1 MPSSGHVPNVARS
14 APRIKLVLVDDHPIV
29 LRGLLQLL
37 SQADDCEVVA
47 SCADADSGF
56 AAVQRHRP
64 DVLLLDLRMP
74 QKDGLSLLRTLSSA
88 AVTCPT
94 ILLTAAIDHTQVA
107 DAIKLGARGLVLKDS
122 SPDTVIECV
131 RRVHAGGE
139 WFDQPSVTRALT
151 AVMNRISRPGRV
163 SGAHATRDRNHADGG
178 TGTSEPCDRG
188 PPVDL
193 GRHGQS
199 PSPQHVR
206 ETGRRRPRGVDA
218 VRPATRSPAVN
229 LPPHLSYRV
238 QIERVIAGGRVALAA
253 ASLFGVWWD
262 PAEPARAV
270 AMTYALSGVY
280 LAYALTLL
288 GLVWERPRG
297 TRLPLV
303 THVGDIVF
311 VAVLQ
316 YLTLG
321 PSSPFFLYFVFSIFC
336 AALRWNWKG
345 ILLTAGTTLASYLL
359 MTAWITRMLDPSQFE
374 GDRFIIRCV
383 YLVVV
388 AAILAYLNHHHQRLR
403 VDLERLARW
412 PQLKP
417 LALPEALAEVLSHA
431 ATIVDAAHV
440 VVIWETGEEPY
451 TLLARWPPRGALI
464 SKHPPDTLRF
474 CLDDESSDLEEGA
487 FVAAG
492 PSSATS
498 TLLVANE
505 RGSFAAARTSLHPDV
520 RKLLEGDGLASAS
533 FRAEHV
539 TGRAFFTGLASPIS
553 EIVPLAV
560 VVAREIGLSLNQL
573 YAAEQLKELAA
584 KEERI
589 RVARDLHDGIL
600 QSL

>member
-1 MPSSGHVPNVARS
+1 
-14 APRIKLVLVDDHPIV
+14 
-29 LRGLLQLL
+29 
-37 SQADDCEVVA
+37 
-47 SCADADSGF
+47 
-56 AAVQRHRP
+56 
-64 DVLLLDLRMP
+64 
-74 QKDGLSLLRTLSSA
+74 
-88 AVTCPT
+88 
-94 ILLTAAIDHTQVA
+94 
-107 DAIKLGARGLVLKDS
+107 
-122 SPDTVIECV
+122 
-131 RRVHAGGE
+131 
-139 WFDQPSVTRALT
+139 
-151 AVMNRISRPGRV
+151 
-163 SGAHATRDRNHADGG
+163 
-178 TGTSEPCDRG
+178 
-188 PPVDL
+188 
-193 GRHGQS
+193 
-199 PSPQHVR
+199 
-206 ETGRRRPRGVDA
+206 
-218 VRPATRSPAVN
+218 VN

-345 ILLTAGTTLASYLL
+345 ILLTAGATLASYLL

-451 TLLARWPPRGALI
+451 TLLARWPPRGTLI

-474 CLDDESSDLEEGA
+474 CLDDESSDFEESA

-492 PSSATS
+492 PSSAS
-498 TLLVANE
+498 TLLVPNE

-520 RKLLEGDGLASAS
+520 RNLLEGDGLASAS

-600 QSL
+600 QSLTGIRLELRAAAGGLGDAPTVRDRLGAIERALAIEQRELRIFISGLGPDRSSFGDAGSLARNLEAMRKRIALEWNMPVTIRCTADVLPAEIENAVPFMVHEAVVNALKHGHPSRVAVTVESNNGTLRIVVADDGRGFQFRGRQDQQSLTQHQWGPKSLLDRVAALGGEVHIESSDSGSSVEMILAVNSSIAQ

>member
-1 MPSSGHVPNVARS
+1 M
-14 APRIKLVLVDDHPIV
+14 
-29 LRGLLQLL
+29 
-37 SQADDCEVVA
+37 
-47 SCADADSGF
+47 
-56 AAVQRHRP
+56 
-64 DVLLLDLRMP
+64 
-74 QKDGLSLLRTLSSA
+74 
-88 AVTCPT
+88 
-94 ILLTAAIDHTQVA
+94 
-107 DAIKLGARGLVLKDS
+107 
-122 SPDTVIECV
+122 
-131 RRVHAGGE
+131 
-139 WFDQPSVTRALT
+139 
-151 AVMNRISRPGRV
+151 
-163 SGAHATRDRNHADGG
+163 
-178 TGTSEPCDRG
+178 
-188 PPVDL
+188 
-193 GRHGQS
+193 
-199 PSPQHVR
+199 
-206 ETGRRRPRGVDA
+206 
-218 VRPATRSPAVN
+218 N

-345 ILLTAGTTLASYLL
+345 ILLTAGATLASYLL

-451 TLLARWPPRGALI
+451 TLLARWPPRGTLI

-474 CLDDESSDLEEGA
+474 CLDDESSDFEESA

-492 PSSATS
+492 PSSAS
-498 TLLVANE
+498 TLLVPNE

-520 RKLLEGDGLASAS
+520 RNLLEGDGLASAP

-600 QSL
+600 QSLTGIRLELRAAAGGLGDAPTVRDRLGAIERALAIEQRELRIFISGLGPDRSSFGDAGSLARNLEAMRKRIALEWNMPVTIRCTADVLPAEIENAVPFMVHEAVVNALKHGHPSRVAVTVESHNDTLRIVVADDGHGFQFRGRQDHQGLTKHQWGPKSLLDRVAALGGDVHIESSDSGSRVEMTLVVNSSIAE